1 MFLAPIILGFLLVG
15 CGEAKSLADHNVEVV
30 LNGDTVEFRKIEA
43 EERVGAV
50 VTSIAMSMILD
61 LVRNMV
67 TEQIMAFLGITTT
80 TTPEPCG
87 GLLGFGLLGT
97 PCGDTT
103 TTAGTDTTTTGAET
117 TTTEA
122 ATTTT
127 TTTEPTT
134 TTTEPTTTTTEATTT
149 TEEATT
155 TTEEATTTTEE
166 TTTTTESM
174 TTTTDAV
181 TTTTEGTT
189 TRCGGLFGGGLLC
202 G

>member
-1 MFLAPIILGFLLVG
+1 MGLMKKFDTNSDGVVTL
-15 CGEAKSLADHNVEVV
+15 V

-67 TEQIMAFLGITTT
+67 TEQIMAFLGITTP

-103 TTAGTDTTTTGAET
+103 TAAGTDTTTTGAET

-122 ATTTT
+122 VTTIT
-127 TTTEPTT
+127 TTTE
-134 TTTEPTTTTTEATTT
+134 TTTTTEATTT
-149 TEEATT
+149 TEE
-155 TTEEATTTTEE
+155 
-166 TTTTTESM
+166 
-174 TTTTDAV
+174 
-181 TTTTEGTT
+181 
-189 TRCGGLFGGGLLC
+189 
-202 G
+202 

>member
-1 MFLAPIILGFLLVG
+1 MLVG

-87 GLLGFGLLGT
+87 GLLGEEVISRAGNKSLQAKFGISKSRISPGR
-97 PCGDTT
+97 
-103 TTAGTDTTTTGAET
+103 
-117 TTTEA
+117 
-122 ATTTT
+122 
-127 TTTEPTT
+127 
-134 TTTEPTTTTTEATTT
+134 
-149 TEEATT
+149 
-155 TTEEATTTTEE
+155 
-166 TTTTTESM
+166 S
-174 TTTTDAV
+174 
-181 TTTTEGTT
+181 
-189 TRCGGLFGGGLLC
+189 
-202 G
+202 

>member
-1 MFLAPIILGFLLVG
+1 MFLAPIILGRNIASYIDYGLFKIFYEGFLLVG

-87 GLLGFGLLGT
+87 GLLGEEVISRAEF
-97 PCGDTT
+97 PNCG
-103 TTAGTDTTTTGAET
+103 
-117 TTTEA
+117 
-122 ATTTT
+122 
-127 TTTEPTT
+127 
-134 TTTEPTTTTTEATTT
+134 
-149 TEEATT
+149 
-155 TTEEATTTTEE
+155 
-166 TTTTTESM
+166 
-174 TTTTDAV
+174 
-181 TTTTEGTT
+181 EGP
-189 TRCGGLFGGGLLC
+189 L
-202 G
+202 

>member
-1 MFLAPIILGFLLVG
+1 MLVG

-87 GLLGFGLLGT
+87 GLLGEEVITVERSF
-97 PCGDTT
+97 PI
-103 TTAGTDTTTTGAET
+103 
-117 TTTEA
+117 TEKALTRASSWLIA
-122 ATTTT
+122 ATT
-127 TTTEPTT
+127 
-134 TTTEPTTTTTEATTT
+134 AFIL
-149 TEEATT
+149 
-155 TTEEATTTTEE
+155 
-166 TTTTTESM
+166 
-174 TTTTDAV
+174 
-181 TTTTEGTT
+181 
-189 TRCGGLFGGGLLC
+189 RIY
-202 G
+202 

>member
-1 MFLAPIILGFLLVG
+1 MLVG

-87 GLLGFGLLGT
+87 GLLGEEEVISR
-97 PCGDTT
+97 
-103 TTAGTDTTTTGAET
+103 AGNKSSRNLEFHN
-117 TTTEA
+117 TEKA
-122 ATTTT
+122 
-127 TTTEPTT
+127 
-134 TTTEPTTTTTEATTT
+134 
-149 TEEATT
+149 
-155 TTEEATTTTEE
+155 
-166 TTTTTESM
+166 SS
-174 TTTTDAV
+174 
-181 TTTTEGTT
+181 
-189 TRCGGLFGGGLLC
+189 
-202 G
+202 

>member
-1 MFLAPIILGFLLVG
+1 MG
-15 CGEAKSLADHNVEVV
+15 
-30 LNGDTVEFRKIEA
+30 
-43 EERVGAV
+43 GAV

-61 LVRNMV
+61 LVRNVV

-87 GLLGFGLLGT
+87 GLLGFGLLGA

-127 TTTEPTT
+127 
-134 TTTEPTTTTTEATTT
+134 
-149 TEEATT
+149 
-155 TTEEATTTTEE
+155 EE
-166 TTTTTESM
+166 TTTTTESV

>member
-1 MFLAPIILGFLLVG
+1 MGIFKMFLAPIILGFLLVG

-87 GLLGFGLLGT
+87 GLLGFGLLGA

-122 ATTTT
+122 ATTSTTAETTTEPTTTT

-134 TTTEPTTTTTEATTT
+134 TTTEE
-149 TEEATT
+149 
-155 TTEEATTTTEE
+155 
-166 TTTTTESM
+166 